1 MKSTNI
7 LLLAI
12 IALLLVTVFQ
22 WRKIKQIEAQP
33 PVIIDTVV
41 EYIEIHDTLV
51 QPGKIKFIKG
61 ETDTLWL
68 TEIEYMP
75 DPEHERLL
83 QQYMVLGNKHFTRN
97 SFETSFPVG
106 EYGSAIIRDTVL
118 ENKLVGS
125 SMELD
130 IKVPTK
136 IVTVRQPAPL
146 VKQFYIGTSISG
158 DKEEFVNSVNV
169 GGLYKDKKDRI
180 FGASVGFNEA
190 GRLQYGISSY
200 IKIK

>member
-1 MKSTNI
+1 MKITNI
-7 LLLAI
+7 LLVAI

-22 WRKIKQIEAQP
+22 CKKIREIETESAN
-33 PVIIDTVV
+33 VDTVV
-41 EYIEIHDTLV
+41 EIIEIHDTIKT
-51 QPGKIKFIKG
+51 PGKIKFIKG

-68 TEIEYMP
+68 TEIEYEP

-83 QQYMVLGNKHFTRN
+83 QQYMALGNKHFAKN
-97 SFETSFPVG
+97 SFETRFSIG
-106 EYGSAIIRDTVL
+106 EYGLAIIRDTVL

-125 SMELD
+125 GLELD
-130 IKVPTK
+130 VVFPSKTITITK
-136 IVTVRQPAPL
+136 PAPP
-146 VKQFYIGTSISG
+146 VKQFYIGTSITG
-158 DKEEFVNSVNV
+158 DKQELVNSVNV

-180 FGASVGFNEA
+180 FGASIGFNES

>member
-1 MKSTNI
+1 MKITNI

-22 WRKIKQIEAQP
+22 CKKIREIEIESAN
-33 PVIIDTVV
+33 VDTVV
-41 EYIEIHDTLV
+41 EIIEIHDTIKT
-51 QPGKIKFIKG
+51 PGKIKFVKG

-75 DPEHERLL
+75 DPDHEKLL
-83 QQYMVLGNKHFTRN
+83 RQYMALGAKHFAKN
-97 SFETSFPVG
+97 SFETRFPVG
-106 EYGSAIIRDTVL
+106 EYGVAIVRDTVL

-125 SMELD
+125 GLELD
-130 IKVPTK
+130 VIFPSKTITITK
-136 IVTVRQPAPL
+136 PAPP
-146 VKQFYIGTSISG
+146 VKQFYIGTSITG
-158 DKEEFVNSVNV
+158 DKQELVNSVNV

-180 FGASVGFNEA
+180 FGASIGFNET
-190 GRLQYGISSY
+190 GRLQYGVSSY